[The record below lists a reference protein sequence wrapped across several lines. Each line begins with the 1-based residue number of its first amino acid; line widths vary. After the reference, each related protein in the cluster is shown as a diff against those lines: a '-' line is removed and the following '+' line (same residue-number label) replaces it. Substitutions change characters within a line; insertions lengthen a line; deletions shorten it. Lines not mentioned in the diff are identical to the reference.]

1 MTSIARAPRNRH
13 AYPDDLGNAY
23 WTKTNLTVNRYRILA
38 PGQRIG
44 HKLTE
49 TAINAVHT
57 INDTHAMLSQERSDL
72 CVFAKGAERDWIY
85 IETDSGNVRQYF
97 DVTNG
102 VLGTLVGTALHRR
115 ISPAG
120 DGWFKCNLTS
130 RWTAGNRTALYGLAS
145 ADNINTYLGVV
156 NSGAYLYLSQM
167 GPGIGPED
175 YDKIPILTN
184 QNTVVSPIDWTGA
197 GWANTATVTPA
208 AGLGPEGTLNANL
221 LASTVAGQYASAA
234 LGALYPAGNQ
244 VWYCWVKNIDA
255 TSLRI
260 RLYDTAAAAERVNV
274 DFTWTGAVLGGTTI
288 NNGTDAFPVDMGNGW
303 YCVWGYSNAIVAGNQ
318 HTAYVYP
325 GGAAG
330 TGRIYATNANQ
341 HPGQGPSRIVGQE
354 VARS

>member
-1 MTSIARAPRNRH
+1 MN
-13 AYPDDLGNAY
+13 G
-23 WTKTNLTVNRYRILA
+23 
-38 PGQRIG
+38 
-44 HKLTE
+44 
-49 TAINAVHT
+49 AVQ
-57 INDTHAMLSQERSDL
+57 A
-72 CVFAKGAERDWIY
+72 
-85 IETDSGNVRQYF
+85 YF
-97 DVTNG
+97 DVLNATVG
-102 VLGTLVGTALHRR
+102 GLGAGSISASINYVANDYCKCSLLFSTTFGAPFIRFYVGEAL
-115 ISPAG
+115 G
-120 DGWFKCNLTS
+120 DNVFDGLDQDSLAICRPQLNS
-130 RWTAGNRTALYGLAS
+130 R
-145 ADNINTYLGVV
+145 
-156 NSGAYLYLSQM
+156 
-167 GPGIGPED
+167 IGPD
-175 YDKIPILTN
+175 DHDSIPILTN